1 MCQQWQFL
9 VKSTAKTTNFSTKFE
24 IKVFKEPNYRLTFI
38 KTLIVN
44 FAFSSNILQILL
56 IFIHKRTYMAKKQ
69 YLCTRIYIIY
79 NMDSKHLNRIKV
91 VLAEKDKSNKW
102 LAEQLGKD
110 QATISKWVTNTTQPN
125 LEMLLLIAKVLEVN
139 VNELVRPLE

>member
-1 MCQQWQFL
+1 
-9 VKSTAKTTNFSTKFE
+9 
-24 IKVFKEPNYRLTFI
+24 
-38 KTLIVN
+38 
-44 FAFSSNILQILL
+44 
-56 IFIHKRTYMAKKQ
+56 MAKKQ

-110 QATISKWVTNTTQPN
+110 QDTISKSVTNTTQPN

>member
-1 MCQQWQFL
+1 MRRIYL
-9 VKSTAKTTNFSTKFE
+9 
-24 IKVFKEPNYRLTFI
+24 
-38 KTLIVN
+38 
-44 FAFSSNILQILL
+44 
-56 IFIHKRTYMAKKQ
+56 AKKQ

>member
-1 MCQQWQFL
+1 M
-9 VKSTAKTTNFSTKFE
+9 
-24 IKVFKEPNYRLTFI
+24 
-38 KTLIVN
+38 
-44 FAFSSNILQILL
+44 L
-56 IFIHKRTYMAKKQ
+56 IFIRKKN
-69 YLCTRIYIIY
+69 IYGKKNSTFVLEYTLY

>member
-1 MCQQWQFL
+1 
-9 VKSTAKTTNFSTKFE
+9 
-24 IKVFKEPNYRLTFI
+24 
-38 KTLIVN
+38 
-44 FAFSSNILQILL
+44 
-56 IFIHKRTYMAKKQ
+56 
-69 YLCTRIYIIY
+69 
-79 NMDSKHLNRIKV
+79 MDSKHLNRIKV

-139 VNELVRPLE
+139 VNDFVRPLE

>member
-1 MCQQWQFL
+1 MSKYWHFL
-9 VKSTAKTTNFSTKFE
+9 VVSTAKTSNFSTEFE
-24 IKVFKEPNYRLTFI
+24 IKVFKGPNYVATFI
-38 KTLIVN
+38 VTVAVS

-56 IFIHKRTYMAKKQ
+56 IFIHKKNIYGKKQ

>member
-24 IKVFKEPNYRLTFI
+24 LKVFKEPNYRLTFI
-38 KTLIVN
+38 KTLTVN
-44 FAFSSNILQILL
+44 FAFSSNILQILI
-56 IFIHKRTYMAKKQ
+56 IFILKKNIYGKKK

-139 VNELVRPLE
+139 VNDLVRPLE

>member
-24 IKVFKEPNYRLTFI
+24 LKVFKEPNYRLTFI
-38 KTLIVN
+38 KTLTVN

-56 IFIHKRTYMAKKQ
+56 IFILKKNIYGKKK

>member
-9 VKSTAKTTNFSTKFE
+9 VKPTAKTTNFSTKFE
-24 IKVFKEPNYRLTFI
+24 LKVFKEPNYRLTFI
-38 KTLIVN
+38 KTLTVN
-44 FAFSSNILQILL
+44 FAFSSNILQILI
-56 IFIHKRTYMAKKQ
+56 IFILKKNIYGKKK

>member
-1 MCQQWQFL
+1 
-9 VKSTAKTTNFSTKFE
+9 
-24 IKVFKEPNYRLTFI
+24 
-38 KTLIVN
+38 
-44 FAFSSNILQILL
+44 
-56 IFIHKRTYMAKKQ
+56 MAKKQ
-69 YLCTRIYIIY
+69 DLCTRIYIIY
-79 NMDSKHLNRIKV
+79 NMDSKNLNRIKV

>member
-1 MCQQWQFL
+1 
-9 VKSTAKTTNFSTKFE
+9 
-24 IKVFKEPNYRLTFI
+24 
-38 KTLIVN
+38 
-44 FAFSSNILQILL
+44 
-56 IFIHKRTYMAKKQ
+56 
-69 YLCTRIYIIY
+69 
-79 NMDSKHLNRIKV
+79 MDSKHLKRIKV

>member
-1 MCQQWQFL
+1 
-9 VKSTAKTTNFSTKFE
+9 
-24 IKVFKEPNYRLTFI
+24 
-38 KTLIVN
+38 
-44 FAFSSNILQILL
+44 
-56 IFIHKRTYMAKKQ
+56 MAKKQ

-110 QATISKWVTNTTQPN
+110 QATSSKWVTNTTQPN

>member
-1 MCQQWQFL
+1 M
-9 VKSTAKTTNFSTKFE
+9 
-24 IKVFKEPNYRLTFI
+24 
-38 KTLIVN
+38 
-44 FAFSSNILQILL
+44 FSSNILQILL
-56 IFIHKRTYMAKKQ
+56 IFIHKENIFVKKKKIQ
-69 YLCTRIYIIY
+69 YLCNRIYIIY

-91 VLAEKDKSNKW
+91 VLAEKEKTNKW

>member
-24 IKVFKEPNYRLTFI
+24 LKVFKEPNYRLTFI
-38 KTLIVN
+38 KTLTVN
-44 FAFSSNILQILL
+44 FAFSSNILQILI
-56 IFIHKRTYMAKKQ
+56 IFILKKNIYGKKK